1 MLHSVADESMRSA
14 FDTGYIRTQA
24 NHDYGALGKSA
35 INALLKENY
44 AKNTAKGRRAI
55 TTREEAHQ
63 LLLELGINGFILH
76 VDRGESSG
84 GKGTPKVLKP
94 NQLQAINEDWYYMW
108 IWEGSQIKLYIGAAA
123 LVATVLAAVMFP
135 LWPAFL
141 RLGVWY
147 LSVGVLGLLG
157 VFFGIAIIRLIL
169 FVVTMFTVSP
179 GIWLFPN
186 LFEDVGIVDSFIPFW
201 GWEEPKKKK
210 SKAST
215 EAANVGEESASAGI
229 VAEAAGEKED

>member
-1 MLHSVADESMRSA
+1 M
-14 FDTGYIRTQA
+14 
-24 NHDYGALGKSA
+24 
-35 INALLKENY
+35 
-44 AKNTAKGRRAI
+44 NTPKGRRPI
-55 TTREEAHQ
+55 NTREEAHQ
-63 LLLELGINGFILH
+63 LLLDLGVNGFILH
-76 VDRGESSG
+76 VDRGESPG
-84 GKGTPKVLKP
+84 GKGTPRSLQP

-135 LWPAFL
+135 LWPSFL

-147 LSVGVLGLLG
+147 LSVGVLVLLG

-169 FVVTMFTVSP
+169 FVLTMFTIPP

-201 GWEEPKKKK
+201 GWDEPKKKK
-210 SKAST
+210 TKPET
-215 EAANVGEESASAGI
+215 ETDA
-229 VAEAAGEKED
+229 AEASVTNSTSAEAVVEKED

>member
-1 MLHSVADESMRSA
+1 LLYFV
-14 FDTGYIRTQA
+14 
-24 NHDYGALGKSA
+24 LKGKSA
-35 INALLKENY
+35 INALLKNNY
-44 AKNTAKGRRAI
+44 HMNTPKGRRLVN
-55 TTREEAHQ
+55 TREEAHQ
-63 LLLELGINGFILH
+63 LLLDLGVNGFILH
-76 VDRGESSG
+76 VDRGESPG
-84 GKGTPKVLKP
+84 GKGTPRSLQP

-135 LWPAFL
+135 LWPSFM

-147 LSVGVLGLLG
+147 LSVGVLVLLG

-169 FVVTMFTVSP
+169 FVLTMFTIPP

-201 GWEEPKKKK
+201 GWDEPKKKK
-210 SKAST
+210 SKAET
-215 EAANVGEESASAGI
+215 ETDAAEASVTDTTN
-229 VAEAAGEKED
+229 VAEAVVEKED